1 MLVSTA
7 LIIFVMV
14 ILTQVFAYGLQSL
27 RNLRGVGSM
36 QEQLRYATNLLRRD
50 LSSPHF
56 GKETTALN
64 GPYLSQQRAD
74 LYDWTPPR
82 EGFFRII
89 QGSNSVPDV
98 VPGFAPTDGEQI
110 PSFRAVD
117 HALHF
122 TVRLDM
128 NAGGGTG
135 REQYFRTRQIPV
147 DWMRGLPP
155 PPPPLLPPGQVPGQ
169 FLAPTEM
176 DYLNQDQQY
185 SSRWAEVA
193 YFLDANGQQ
202 AGGSNLYTLYRRKF
216 VLLDSRT
223 ANKDFAAT
231 PLVVPNTPPGT
242 EEMLV
247 EPSLFRNPRLS
258 RYYYNS
264 PVDATLP
271 LRRYFNNFAAINS
284 TGMRNA
290 YDVVYQGAAVTTA
303 VPLRDYTLVGLAP
316 PGDTQFKPL
325 QKTQL
330 LNSSNQPA
338 FQQSN
343 GGDDILLENVLS
355 MEIRANWDVPTDMR
369 LQNMTVRAPRT
380 GVAFDEPFD
389 ILPPSPSGNPAL
401 FGNSVLAGAN
411 GPFVFDTWAGTDN
424 YKFVGS
430 GQSPLNMPLRIRVKA
445 IQIRLRVWDI
455 KTQQARQVTLVQDL

>member
-1 MLVSTA
+1 MVEMLVSTA

-36 QEQLRYATNLLRRD
+36 QEQLRYATNILRRD
-50 LSSPHF
+50 LSAPHF

-74 LYDWTPPR
+74 LFDWQPPR

-89 QGSNSVPDV
+89 QGSNSVLE
-98 VPGFAPTDGEQI
+98 GIDGDGI

-117 HALHF
+117 HALQF

-135 REQYFRTRQIPV
+135 RDQFFRTSQIPMPFM
-147 DWMRGLPP
+147 DGFAS
-155 PPPPLLPPGQVPGQ
+155 GTEY
-169 FLAPTEM
+169 LAP
-176 DYLNQDQQY
+176 DNQY
-185 SSRWAEVA
+185 SSRWAEIA
-193 YFLDANGQQ
+193 YFLDPNGQQ
-202 AGGSNLYTLYRRKF
+202 AGGANLYTLYRRKL

-223 ANKDFAAT
+223 ANKDFANT
-231 PLVVPNTPPGT
+231 PMVVPNSPAGY
-242 EEMLV
+242 EETLV

-258 RYYYNS
+258 RYYYNT
-264 PVDATLP
+264 PADVTLP
-271 LRRYFNNFAAINS
+271 LRRFFNNFSAISS
-284 TGMRNA
+284 TAMRNA
-290 YDVVYQGAAVTTA
+290 FDVVYQGVPVTTA

-316 PGDTQFKPL
+316 PSDPQFRPL
-325 QKTQL
+325 QKMQL
-330 LNSSNQPA
+330 LNSSNQLA
-338 FQQSN
+338 FQQAN

-355 MEIRANWDVPTDMR
+355 MEIRVNWEVPTDTR
-369 LQNMTVRAPRT
+369 LQNMAVRGPRA

-389 ILPPSPSGNPAL
+389 ILPPSPSGSPNF

-424 YKFVGS
+424 YKFIGI